1 MISSQDRS
9 GYFGASDVSYIVG
22 NWKTKTWLDWWQ
34 VKQGIK
40 RSNIQTKYTL
50 AGTWIE
56 HNILEHINCPE
67 MDKQI
72 ILEDLKLRVN
82 LDGNSFDTI
91 YEVKTYIAE
100 KGYKP
105 PKKHLEQVW
114 VQMYATGYKNA
125 YIVSYGL
132 ENEDYINFFRDIE
145 DNRLDFH
152 RVEYNSKWIDEVFLP
167 KITELAEHLKNG
179 TIPKGV
185 IEFWNSQE
193 E

>member
-22 NWKTKTWLDWWQ
+22 NWKSKTWLDWWQ

-40 RSNIQTKYTL
+40 RNNIQTKYTL

-56 HNILEHINCPE
+56 HNILEHISCPE

-91 YEVKTYIAE
+91 YELNYF
-100 KGYKP
+100 
-105 PKKHLEQVW
+105 LFQ
-114 VQMYATGYKNA
+114 N
-125 YIVSYGL
+125 L
-132 ENEDYINFFRDIE
+132 FF
-145 DNRLDFH
+145 
-152 RVEYNSKWIDEVFLP
+152 
-167 KITELAEHLKNG
+167 
-179 TIPKGV
+179 
-185 IEFWNSQE
+185 
-193 E
+193 